1 MRHLPKGVIEPFL
14 NADIADNVLNEAFR
28 ITNELK
34 IKAFLVFGTCL
45 GFVRDGGHIK
55 GDDDI
60 DIGVI
65 CPEGKKD
72 MLTGA
77 FLENGFTRN
86 MKRFER
92 YHSNFHFY
100 KDKILMDIY
109 FCEEGKFYSRLES
122 ILHKGI
128 KYPIPYPVD
137 KYLSTCYSNWKV
149 KEKQVTQY
157 YGG

>member
-1 MRHLPKGVIEPFL
+1 MRHRPKEIIEPFL
-14 NADIADNVLNEAFR
+14 NTDIADHVLSEAFR
-28 ITNELK
+28 ITGELK
-34 IKAFLVFGTCL
+34 IKTFLVFGTCL

-55 GDDDI
+55 GDPDI

-65 CPEGKKD
+65 CQEKKKRI
-72 MLTGA
+72 MIEA

-86 MKRFER
+86 KKRFIR
-92 YHSNFHFY
+92 YHNNIHFY

-109 FCEEGKFYSRLES
+109 FCKSGKFYSHLEATWY
-122 ILHKGI
+122 KGR

-137 KYLSTCYSNWKV
+137 KYLSRCYSNWKK
-149 KEKQVTQY
+149 KEKEITKY